1 MSMSLSGVHGALSN
15 LKLCQADI
23 GTGMEIVT
31 DVALDLAEAQGNDH
45 TRSHEFTLTLIMAY

>member
-1 MSMSLSGVHGALSN
+1 MSLSGVHGALSN